1 MVRLPEGA
9 LVPMYLVHSYLYYIE
24 ETPIITDTEYDRLC
38 KKLLNSFDTLTHRHK
53 HLVSKEALQAGT
65 GYHISEDDYPSI
77 TKHSAVHLRDR
88 Y

>member
-1 MVRLPEGA
+1 
-9 LVPMYLVHSYLYYIE
+9 MYLIHSYLYYIE
-24 ETPIITDTEYDRLC
+24 ETPLISDTEYDRLC

-65 GYHISEDDYPSI
+65 GYHLAEADYPLI
-77 TKHSAVHLRDR
+77 TKRAAAYLRER